1 MERISHW
8 ETGEYRVNLKFP
20 TQWASWFKWIIPLIL
35 VIWLLSGIY
44 IVGPDEQG
52 VVRRFGRVVRITEP
66 GPHYRLPRPIEKV
79 DKPKIQQARR
89 IEIGFETISP
99 GPPARYRFHT
109 EESLMLTGDEQIID
123 AQITVQYKIKDPA
136 NYLFKVRNL
145 EGSQGTIKD
154 AAEVAL
160 RQVVG
165 ERPIDDVLI
174 DEKLQVEIDIRSL
187 LQEIVDAYE
196 SGIRI
201 NEVKLQ
207 TVQPPQEV
215 ASSFSDVVSAKED
228 KDKLIQA
235 ANLYRS
241 DFLEGVF
248 LDDCYE
254 FEAWQLSRREQFRQM
269 MGQVLETLVVQF
281 RSNGEHKQALLFAR
295 RSLQL
300 DPWQEEAHRQVMLLL
315 ARTGQVSAALH
326 QYQQCRQTLREELG
340 VEPAP
345 QTEALYARILELRSI
360 KRPTLPRETTP
371 LFGREEDLSHLE
383 TGVLVHQTQR
393 VINGNRKVEQIL
405 GYRGLI
411 ASEGSQS
418 DIVRHNH
425 IVYPGQ
431 LAGQNISE
439 IGRILAGVFRN
450 YEIHDD
456 SFGLTGRRRGQQ
468 VRDQIV
474 VPRPLTILLLGPAV
488 DRDEGHVRSGAVAG
502 GKPAEE
508 IIERSL
514 KAVQGGEA
522 IYKQKSHQYRN
533 QHVKNI

>member
-201 NEVKLQ
+201 NDVKLQ

-228 KDKLIQA
+228 KDKLIQQAEGYKEDIIPKARGEARSIILA
-235 ANLYRS
+235 AEAYKEEKIRRAQGDVAKFLAVLAEYEKAKDVTRKRLYLETMEQVLPGIRKFIIDS
-241 DFLEGVF
+241 DTSEGILKLLPLEG
-248 LDDCYE
+248 
-254 FEAWQLSRREQFRQM
+254 APLSFTPQNRR
-269 MGQVLETLVVQF
+269 
-281 RSNGEHKQALLFAR
+281 
-295 RSLQL
+295 
-300 DPWQEEAHRQVMLLL
+300 
-315 ARTGQVSAALH
+315 
-326 QYQQCRQTLREELG
+326 
-340 VEPAP
+340 
-345 QTEALYARILELRSI
+345 
-360 KRPTLPRETTP
+360 
-371 LFGREEDLSHLE
+371 
-383 TGVLVHQTQR
+383 
-393 VINGNRKVEQIL
+393 
-405 GYRGLI
+405 
-411 ASEGSQS
+411 
-418 DIVRHNH
+418 
-425 IVYPGQ
+425 
-431 LAGQNISE
+431 
-439 IGRILAGVFRN
+439 
-450 YEIHDD
+450 
-456 SFGLTGRRRGQQ
+456 
-468 VRDQIV
+468 
-474 VPRPLTILLLGPAV
+474 
-488 DRDEGHVRSGAVAG
+488 
-502 GKPAEE
+502 
-508 IIERSL
+508 
-514 KAVQGGEA
+514 
-522 IYKQKSHQYRN
+522 
-533 QHVKNI
+533 